1 MEVHYFE
8 RCFKAKFEIWVA
20 QSDDALVETFIGPI
34 KSVFSQDEFYL
45 SLSDGLLN
53 GFILK

>member
-8 RCFKAKFEIWVA
+8 RCFNAKFEIWVA
-20 QSDDALVETFIGPI
+20 QSDDALVETFIGPL
-34 KSVFSQDEFYL
+34 KSVVSQDVFYL
-45 SLSDGLLN
+45 SLSGELLF